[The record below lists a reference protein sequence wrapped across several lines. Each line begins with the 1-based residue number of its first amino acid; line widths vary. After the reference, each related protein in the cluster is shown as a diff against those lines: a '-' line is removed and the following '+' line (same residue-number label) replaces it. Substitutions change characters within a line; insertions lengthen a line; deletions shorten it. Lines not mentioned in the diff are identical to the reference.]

1 MTETGACSTGK
12 TGVSGGEQVAAVHV
26 TAVVEPRPAFA
37 GGAGGRCFYCGQPIP
52 EDVASIEHLVPRS
65 AGGGRVDNLVV
76 CCRSINAFF
85 GDAPLPLKLSA
96 ISDPDFIRALSRW
109 CLVVGRLR

>member
-1 MTETGACSTGK
+1 MANKSRRCTSQRWLNRVRHLLE
-12 TGVSGGEQVAAVHV
+12 VQ
-26 TAVVEPRPAFA
+26 
-37 GGAGGRCFYCGQPIP
+37 GGRCFYCGQPIP

-96 ISDPDFIRALSRW
+96 VSDPDFIRALSRW
-109 CLVVGRLR
+109 CLVVGRLQ

>member
-1 MTETGACSTGK
+1 MANKSRRCTSQRWLNRVRHLLGVQGDGVFTAGNRSPRMWRALSTWCRGA
-12 TGVSGGEQVAAVHV
+12 
-26 TAVVEPRPAFA
+26 R
-37 GGAGGRCFYCGQPIP
+37 
-52 EDVASIEHLVPRS
+52 
-65 AGGGRVDNLVV
+65 GGGRVDNLVV